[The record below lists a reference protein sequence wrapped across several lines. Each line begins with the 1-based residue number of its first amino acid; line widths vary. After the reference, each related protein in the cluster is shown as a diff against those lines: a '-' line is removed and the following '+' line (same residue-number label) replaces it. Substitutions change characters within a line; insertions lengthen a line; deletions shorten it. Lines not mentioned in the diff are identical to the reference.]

1 MLIALYK
8 LDSETDI
15 VCDIHNETNAGIGKI
30 HFFKMYLF
38 FSGGEG
44 LVGGGG
50 GSERTMAHMSMAT
63 KQYLEKHNLI
73 QAPLAVEKGEAS
85 RSGDRQEARRND
97 TERILDVQR
106 LKTLPKLI

>member
-1 MLIALYK
+1 MIYITKLIQVLGK
-8 LDSETDI
+8 L
-15 VCDIHNETNAGIGKI
+15 K
-30 HFFKMYLF
+30 YLSF

-44 LVGGGG
+44 LVGGGD

-73 QAPLAVEKGEAS
+73 RAPQPVAKGEAS
-85 RSGDRQEARRND
+85 RSGDHQEAKRND